1 MAELLLFSSSEVCL
15 DRLFQQYTNRQSA
28 WTIAFKTAIRSYNDL
43 YGDVVK
49 NLQRSKDL
57 LIQTASI
64 WHFQE
69 AQDARVRT
77 SREFEAQKSSDDR
90 QRRFFVID
98 WLSNISCQEQN
109 EELRHKRRLYPESTR
124 WIFSTAQLVEWFSGS
139 ESSNPVL
146 WIFGI
151 PGAGRVH
158 SVVALIATLEY

>member
-1 MAELLLFSSSEVCL
+1 MAELLISSSSEVCL
-15 DRLFQQYTNRQSA
+15 DHVSQIYTNKQSA
-28 WTIAFKTAIRSYNDL
+28 WTIAFKTAFRSFSDL

-77 SREFEAQKSSDDR
+77 SQEFEAQKCSHDR

-98 WLSNISCQEQN
+98 WLSHVSCQEQH
-109 EELRHKRRLYPESTR
+109 EELRHKRRLYPESTH
-124 WIFSTAQLVEWFSGS
+124 WIFSTAQFIKWSSGS

-158 SVVALIATLEY
+158 SVVALVETLEC